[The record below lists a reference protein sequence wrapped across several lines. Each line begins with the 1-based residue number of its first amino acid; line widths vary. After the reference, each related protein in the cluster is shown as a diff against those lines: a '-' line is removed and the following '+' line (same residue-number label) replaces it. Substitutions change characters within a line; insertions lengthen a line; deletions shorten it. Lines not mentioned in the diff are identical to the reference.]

1 MDFSLKINFTVFL
14 IIINFISVKGFSYTF
29 YVETSEFNDDVYII
43 ENVISDASNNESD
56 KNSEELE
63 FIQETKSNINSIKNP
78 IINSEIDKENF
89 REYSVSCTNLK
100 SKPILSLN
108 KEFKDKSYKKGINE
122 KSLKKA
128 KDYWDMHEARDSL
141 DECKKLN
148 QDHLLLTA
156 NSLNRLLIK
165 ENINVAQIYPKVYYF
180 NNSNIE
186 NIENLSMNTKNKYLG
201 ELFNEISNLR
211 KELLSTK
218 GNKIIYDHYYHYL
231 IDKSDYHALNDDEKI
246 FLSNYR
252 QFNVNSKILE
262 FGYDEKS
269 FLQKNNSGIYSNQN
283 TIGDRFFSDI
293 SPMMDLFFISS
304 DPENLQSS
312 PAKIRKVSAPIL
324 SKFSE
329 IMNNL

>member
-1 MDFSLKINFTVFL
+1 MNFSLKINFTVVL
-14 IIINFISVKGFSYTF
+14 IIINSVSFNGFSYTF

-43 ENVISDASNNESD
+43 ENVISDESTNESN
-56 KNSEELE
+56 KKSEELE
-63 FIQETKSNINSIKNP
+63 LIKENKSNSNSTKNP
-78 IINSEIDKENF
+78 TIISERNIDSI
-89 REYSVSCTNLK
+89 REFSVNCTNLK
-100 SKPILSLN
+100 SKPILTLN
-108 KEFKDKSYKKGINE
+108 KDFKNKSYKRGINE

-141 DECKKLN
+141 DKCKKLN
-148 QDHLLLTA
+148 QDHLLITA

-165 ENINVAQIYPKVYYF
+165 ENINLAHLYPKVYYF
-180 NNSNIE
+180 NNSNIK
-186 NIENLSMNTKNKYLG
+186 NLENLSMNSKNKYLG

-218 GNKIIYDHYYHYL
+218 GNKIIYDNYYHYL
-231 IDKSDYHALNDDEKI
+231 IDKSDYHPLNNDEKI

-262 FGYDEKS
+262 FGYNEKS
-269 FLQKNNSGIYSNQN
+269 FFQKNNNKNLSSQKTVN
-283 TIGDRFFSDI
+283 DKFFTDI

-304 DPENLQSS
+304 DPKNFQSRTIN
-312 PAKIRKVSAPIL
+312 KGKVSAPIL

>member
-1 MDFSLKINFTVFL
+1 MNFSLKINFTVFL
-14 IIINFISVKGFSYTF
+14 IVINFVSVKGFSYTF

-43 ENVISDASNNESD
+43 ENVISNESNNERN
-56 KNSEELE
+56 KKLEELE
-63 FIQETKSNINSIKNP
+63 LIKETKSDINSIKDP
-78 IINSEIDKENF
+78 IIKSEINKENF
-89 REYSVSCTNLK
+89 REYSVNCTNLK

-108 KEFKDKSYKKGINE
+108 KEFKDKSYKRGINV

-141 DECKKLN
+141 DECRKLN
-148 QDHLLLTA
+148 QDHLLLTVK
-156 NSLNRLLIK
+156 SLNRLLIK
-165 ENINVAQIYPKVYYF
+165 ENINLAHLYPKVYYF

-186 NIENLSMNTKNKYLG
+186 NIENLSMNTKNDYLG
-201 ELFNEISNLR
+201 ELFKEVSNLR

-218 GNKIIYDHYYHYL
+218 GNKIIYDNYYHYL
-231 IDKSDYHALNDDEKI
+231 IDKSDYNTLNNDEKI

-252 QFNVNSKILE
+252 QFNLNSKILE

-283 TIGDRFFSDI
+283 TVGDRFFSDI

-304 DPENLQSS
+304 DPENLQSRT
-312 PAKIRKVSAPIL
+312 AKKRKVSVPIL
-324 SKFSE
+324 SKFSD

>member
-43 ENVISDASNNESD
+43 ENVISDESNNESN
-56 KNSEELE
+56 KKSEELE
-63 FIQETKSNINSIKNP
+63 LIKENKSNSNLTKNP
-78 IINSEIDKENF
+78 IIISERNIENI
-89 REYSVSCTNLK
+89 REYSVNCTNLK
-100 SKPILSLN
+100 SKPILTLN
-108 KEFKDKSYKKGINE
+108 KDFKNKSYKKGINE

-141 DECKKLN
+141 DKCKKLN
-148 QDHLLLTA
+148 QDHLLITA

-165 ENINVAQIYPKVYYF
+165 ENINLAHLYPKVYYF

-186 NIENLSMNTKNKYLG
+186 NLENLSMNSKNKYLG
-201 ELFNEISNLR
+201 ELFKEISNLR

-262 FGYDEKS
+262 FGYNEKS
-269 FLQKNNSGIYSNQN
+269 FFQKNNNKNLSSQKTVN
-283 TIGDRFFSDI
+283 DKFFSDI

-304 DPENLQSS
+304 DPKNFQSRTIN
-312 PAKIRKVSAPIL
+312 KRKVSAPIL
-324 SKFSE
+324 LKFSE

>member
-14 IIINFISVKGFSYTF
+14 IIINFISVKVFSYTF

-56 KNSEELE
+56 KKLEELE

-78 IINSEIDKENF
+78 IIKSETNKENF
-89 REYSVSCTNLK
+89 REYSVGCTNLK

-148 QDHLLLTA
+148 QDYLLLTA

-165 ENINVAQIYPKVYYF
+165 ENINLAHLYPKVYYF
-180 NNSNIE
+180 NNSNVK
-186 NIENLSMNTKNKYLG
+186 NLENLSMNSKNKYLG
-201 ELFNEISNLR
+201 ELFKEISNLR

-218 GNKIIYDHYYHYL
+218 GNKIIYDNYYHYL
-231 IDKSDYHALNDDEKI
+231 IDKSDYNKLNNDEKI

-262 FGYDEKS
+262 FGYDE
-269 FLQKNNSGIYSNQN
+269 
-283 TIGDRFFSDI
+283 
-293 SPMMDLFFISS
+293 
-304 DPENLQSS
+304 
-312 PAKIRKVSAPIL
+312 
-324 SKFSE
+324 
-329 IMNNL
+329 

>member
-1 MDFSLKINFTVFL
+1 MNFSLKINFTVFL
-14 IIINFISVKGFSYTF
+14 IVINFVSVKGFSYTF

-43 ENVISDASNNESD
+43 ENVISNESNNERN
-56 KNSEELE
+56 KKLEELE
-63 FIQETKSNINSIKNP
+63 LIKETKSDINSIKDP
-78 IINSEIDKENF
+78 IIKSEINKENF
-89 REYSVSCTNLK
+89 REYSVNCTNLK

-108 KEFKDKSYKKGINE
+108 KEFKDKSYKRGINV

-141 DECKKLN
+141 DECRKLN

-156 NSLNRLLIK
+156 KSLNRLLIK
-165 ENINVAQIYPKVYYF
+165 ENINLAHLYPKVYYF
-180 NNSNIE
+180 NNSKIE
-186 NIENLSMNTKNKYLG
+186 NIENLSMNTKNNYLG
-201 ELFNEISNLR
+201 ELFKEVSNLR
-211 KELLSTK
+211 KELLSIK
-218 GNKIIYDHYYHYL
+218 GNKIIYDNYYHYL
-231 IDKSDYHALNDDEKI
+231 IDKSDYNTLNNDEKI

-252 QFNVNSKILE
+252 QFNLNSKILE

-283 TIGDRFFSDI
+283 TIGDRFFIDI

-304 DPENLQSS
+304 DPENLQSRTS
-312 PAKIRKVSAPIL
+312 KKRKVSVPIL
-324 SKFSE
+324 SKFSD

>member
-108 KEFKDKSYKKGINE
+108 KEFKDKSFKKGINE

-262 FGYDEKS
+262 FGYNEKS

-304 DPENLQSS
+304 DPENFQSS
-312 PAKIRKVSAPIL
+312 TAKIRKVSVPIL

>member
-1 MDFSLKINFTVFL
+1 MNFSLKINFTVVL
-14 IIINFISVKGFSYTF
+14 IIINFVSLNGFSYTF

-43 ENVISDASNNESD
+43 ENVISDPSNNESD
-56 KNSEELE
+56 KKLEELE

-78 IINSEIDKENF
+78 IIKSETNKENF
-89 REYSVSCTNLK
+89 REYSVNCTNLK

-148 QDHLLLTA
+148 QDYLLLTA

-165 ENINVAQIYPKVYYF
+165 ENINLAHLYPKVYYF

-218 GNKIIYDHYYHYL
+218 GNKIIYDNYYHYL
-231 IDKSDYHALNDDEKI
+231 IDKSDYHALNNDEKI

-262 FGYDEKS
+262 FGYNEKS
-269 FLQKNNSGIYSNQN
+269 FFQKNNNKNLSSQKTVN
-283 TIGDRFFSDI
+283 DKFFSDI

-304 DPENLQSS
+304 NPKNFQSRTIN
-312 PAKIRKVSAPIL
+312 KRKVSAPIL

>member
-1 MDFSLKINFTVFL
+1 MNFSLKINFTVVL
-14 IIINFISVKGFSYTF
+14 IIINFVSLNGFSYTF

-43 ENVISDASNNESD
+43 ENVISDESTNESN
-56 KNSEELE
+56 KKSEELE
-63 FIQETKSNINSIKNP
+63 LIKENKSNSNS
-78 IINSEIDKENF
+78 
-89 REYSVSCTNLK
+89 T
-100 SKPILSLN
+100 PILTLN
-108 KEFKDKSYKKGINE
+108 KDFKNKSYKRGINE

-141 DECKKLN
+141 DKCKKLN
-148 QDHLLLTA
+148 QDHLLITA

-165 ENINVAQIYPKVYYF
+165 ENINLAHLYPKVYYF
-180 NNSNIE
+180 NNSNIK
-186 NIENLSMNTKNKYLG
+186 NLENLSMNSKNKYLG
-201 ELFNEISNLR
+201 ELFKEISNLR

-218 GNKIIYDHYYHYL
+218 GNKIIYDNYYHYL
-231 IDKSDYHALNDDEKI
+231 IDKSDYNKLNNDEKT

-304 DPENLQSS
+304 DPENFKSS
-312 PAKIRKVSAPIL
+312 TVKIRKVSVPIL

>member
-43 ENVISDASNNESD
+43 ENVISDPSNNESD
-56 KNSEELE
+56 KKLEELE

-78 IINSEIDKENF
+78 IIKSEIDKENF
-89 REYSVSCTNLK
+89 REYSVGCTNLK
-100 SKPILSLN
+100 SKPILSFN

-156 NSLNRLLIK
+156 NNLNRLLIK
-165 ENINVAQIYPKVYYF
+165 ENINLAHLYPKVYYF

-218 GNKIIYDHYYHYL
+218 GNKIIYDNYYHYL
-231 IDKSDYHALNDDEKI
+231 IDKSDYHALDKDEKI

-262 FGYDEKS
+262 FGYNEKS
-269 FLQKNNSGIYSNQN
+269 FFQKNNNKNFSSQK
-283 TIGDRFFSDI
+283 TVSDKFFSDI
-293 SPMMDLFFISS
+293 SPMIDLFFISS
-304 DPENLQSS
+304 DPKNFQSRTV
-312 PAKIRKVSAPIL
+312 KKRKVSAPIL

>member
-1 MDFSLKINFTVFL
+1 M
-14 IIINFISVKGFSYTF
+14 
-29 YVETSEFNDDVYII
+29 
-43 ENVISDASNNESD
+43 
-56 KNSEELE
+56 
-63 FIQETKSNINSIKNP
+63 
-78 IINSEIDKENF
+78 
-89 REYSVSCTNLK
+89 
-100 SKPILSLN
+100 SLN

-262 FGYDEKS
+262 FGYNEKS
-269 FLQKNNSGIYSNQN
+269 FFQKNNNKNLSSQKTVN
-283 TIGDRFFSDI
+283 DKFFSDI

-304 DPENLQSS
+304 DPKNFQSRTIN
-312 PAKIRKVSAPIL
+312 KRKVSDPIL

>member
-56 KNSEELE
+56 KKLEELE

-78 IINSEIDKENF
+78 IIKSEIDKENF

-165 ENINVAQIYPKVYYF
+165 ENINLAQIYPKVYYF

-186 NIENLSMNTKNKYLG
+186 NIENLSTNTKNKYLD

-262 FGYDEKS
+262 FGYDKKS

-304 DPENLQSS
+304 DPKNFQSRTIN
-312 PAKIRKVSAPIL
+312 KRKVSAPIL

>member
-1 MDFSLKINFTVFL
+1 MNFSLKINFTVVL
-14 IIINFISVKGFSYTF
+14 IIINFVSLNGFSYTF

-43 ENVISDASNNESD
+43 ENVISDESTNESN
-56 KNSEELE
+56 KKSEELE
-63 FIQETKSNINSIKNP
+63 LIKENKSNSNSTKNP
-78 IINSEIDKENF
+78 TIISERNIDNI
-89 REYSVSCTNLK
+89 REFSVNCTNLK
-100 SKPILSLN
+100 SKPILTLN
-108 KEFKDKSYKKGINE
+108 KDFKNKSYKKGINE

-141 DECKKLN
+141 DKCKKLN
-148 QDHLLLTA
+148 QDHLLITA

-165 ENINVAQIYPKVYYF
+165 ENINLAHLYPKVYYF
-180 NNSNIE
+180 NNSNIKSL
-186 NIENLSMNTKNKYLG
+186 ENLSMNSKNKYLS
-201 ELFNEISNLR
+201 ELFKEISNLR

-218 GNKIIYDHYYHYL
+218 GNKIIYDNYYHYL
-231 IDKSDYHALNDDEKI
+231 IDKSDYNKLNNDEKI

-304 DPENLQSS
+304 DPENLQLS
-312 PAKIRKVSAPIL
+312 PAKIRKVSVPIL

>member
-43 ENVISDASNNESD
+43 ENVISDPSNNESD
-56 KNSEELE
+56 KKLEELE

-78 IINSEIDKENF
+78 IIKSEIDKENF

-231 IDKSDYHALNDDEKI
+231 IDKSDYHALNNDEKI

-304 DPENLQSS
+304 DPKNFQSRTIN
-312 PAKIRKVSAPIL
+312 KRKVSAPIL

>member
-56 KNSEELE
+56 KKLEELE

-78 IINSEIDKENF
+78 IIKSEIDKENF

-165 ENINVAQIYPKVYYF
+165 ENINLAQIYPKVYYF

-201 ELFNEISNLR
+201 ELFKEISNLR

-218 GNKIIYDHYYHYL
+218 GNKIIYDNYYHYL
-231 IDKSDYHALNDDEKI
+231 IDKSDYNKLNNDEKI

>member
-43 ENVISDASNNESD
+43 ENVISDPSNNESD
-56 KNSEELE
+56 KKLEELE

-78 IINSEIDKENF
+78 IIKSEIDKENF
-89 REYSVSCTNLK
+89 REYSVGCTNLK

-148 QDHLLLTA
+148 QDYLLSTA

-165 ENINVAQIYPKVYYF
+165 ENINLAHLYPKIYYF

-186 NIENLSMNTKNKYLG
+186 NIENFSINTKNKYLG

-218 GNKIIYDHYYHYL
+218 GNKIIYDNYYHYL
-231 IDKSDYHALNDDEKI
+231 IDKSDYHVLNNDEKI

-262 FGYDEKS
+262 FGYNEKS
-269 FLQKNNSGIYSNQN
+269 FFQKNNNKNFSSQK
-283 TIGDRFFSDI
+283 TVSDKFFSDI
-293 SPMMDLFFISS
+293 SPLMDIFFISS
-304 DPENLQSS
+304 DPKNFQSRTIN
-312 PAKIRKVSAPIL
+312 KRKVSAPIL

>member
-1 MDFSLKINFTVFL
+1 M
-14 IIINFISVKGFSYTF
+14 
-29 YVETSEFNDDVYII
+29 
-43 ENVISDASNNESD
+43 
-56 KNSEELE
+56 
-63 FIQETKSNINSIKNP
+63 
-78 IINSEIDKENF
+78 
-89 REYSVSCTNLK
+89 
-100 SKPILSLN
+100 
-108 KEFKDKSYKKGINE
+108 
-122 KSLKKA
+122 
-128 KDYWDMHEARDSL
+128 
-141 DECKKLN
+141 
-148 QDHLLLTA
+148 
-156 NSLNRLLIK
+156 LIK
-165 ENINVAQIYPKVYYF
+165 ENINLAQIYPKIYYF

-231 IDKSDYHALNDDEKI
+231 IDKSDYHALNNDEKI

-262 FGYDEKS
+262 FGYNEKS
-269 FLQKNNSGIYSNQN
+269 FFQKNNSGIYSNQN
-283 TIGDRFFSDI
+283 TVGDRFFSDI

-304 DPENLQSS
+304 DPENFQSRTIN
-312 PAKIRKVSAPIL
+312 KRKVSAPIL

>member
-1 MDFSLKINFTVFL
+1 MNFSLKINFTVFL
-14 IIINFISVKGFSYTF
+14 IVINFVSVKGFSYTF

-43 ENVISDASNNESD
+43 ENVISNESNNESN
-56 KNSEELE
+56 KKLEELE
-63 FIQETKSNINSIKNP
+63 LIKETKSDINSIKDP
-78 IINSEIDKENF
+78 IIKSETNEENF
-89 REYSVSCTNLK
+89 REYSVNCTNLK

-148 QDHLLLTA
+148 QDHLLITA

-165 ENINVAQIYPKVYYF
+165 ENINLAHLYPKVYYF

-186 NIENLSMNTKNKYLG
+186 NIENLSLNTKNKYLG
-201 ELFNEISNLR
+201 ELFKEVSNLR
-211 KELLSTK
+211 KELLYTK
-218 GNKIIYDHYYHYL
+218 GNEIIYDNYYHYL
-231 IDKSDYHALNDDEKI
+231 IDKSDYDVLNNEEKI
-246 FLSNYR
+246 FISNYR
-252 QFNVNSKILE
+252 QFNLNSKILK

-269 FLQKNNSGIYSNQN
+269 FLQKNNSGIDSNQN

-304 DPENLQSS
+304 HPENLQSS
-312 PAKIRKVSAPIL
+312 PAKIRKISVPIL

>member
-1 MDFSLKINFTVFL
+1 MNFSLKINFTVFL
-14 IIINFISVKGFSYTF
+14 IIINFISAKGFSYTF

-56 KNSEELE
+56 KKLEELK

-78 IINSEIDKENF
+78 IIKSEVNKENF
-89 REYSVSCTNLK
+89 REYSVNCTNLK
-100 SKPILSLN
+100 SKPILSLS

-128 KDYWDMHEARDSL
+128 KDYWDIHEARDSL

-148 QDHLLLTA
+148 QDYLLLTA

-165 ENINVAQIYPKVYYF
+165 ENINLAHLYPKVYYF

-218 GNKIIYDHYYHYL
+218 GNKIIYDNYYHYL
-231 IDKSDYHALNDDEKI
+231 IDKSDYHALNNDEKI

-262 FGYDEKS
+262 FGYNEKS
-269 FLQKNNSGIYSNQN
+269 FFQKNNSKNFSSQE
-283 TIGDRFFSDI
+283 TVSDKFFSDI

-304 DPENLQSS
+304 DPENLQLS
-312 PAKIRKVSAPIL
+312 PVKIRKVSVPIL

>member
-29 YVETSEFNDDVYII
+29 YVETSEFNEDVYII
-43 ENVISDASNNESD
+43 ENVISDVSNNESD
-56 KNSEELE
+56 KNLEELE

-78 IINSEIDKENF
+78 IIQSDKDKENF
-89 REYSVSCTNLK
+89 REYSVNCTNLK

-165 ENINVAQIYPKVYYF
+165 ENINLAQIYPKVYYF

-201 ELFNEISNLR
+201 GLFNEISNLR

-231 IDKSDYHALNDDEKI
+231 IDKSDYYALNVDEKI

-262 FGYDEKS
+262 FGYNEKS
-269 FLQKNNSGIYSNQN
+269 FIQKNNNKNLSSQKTVN
-283 TIGDRFFSDI
+283 DKFFSDI

-304 DPENLQSS
+304 DPKNFQSRTIN
-312 PAKIRKVSAPIL
+312 KRKVSAPIL
-324 SKFSE
+324 LKFSE